1 MFTQLLLSLFGI
13 VVVHRI
19 LSLFEKEEVFEVVK
33 LRFASVFLQIPL
45 TFHLIF
51 KDLTAFNT
59 IYIGCFFVL
68 LILSSKIIEIL
79 RQKTFEKL
87 HLSVLQQLI
96 MQISAGHSPK
106 SSVRNVFTEL
116 SNAEKRVF
124 MPLKLIL
131 VEANAVSSGKISNLS
146 ACECFYYEELAQI
159 LNSGSHIREQLG
171 SFRRL
176 LSLQHSLRHR
186 SRQSLA
192 QSKAQALTCGVLYI
206 IILVLSVNFLQFDVR
221 STAFFVSIGMQLAGI
236 YCVFRFGRKVSW
248 KT

>member
-13 VVVHRI
+13 AVVHRI

-33 LRFASVFLQIPL
+33 LRFAYVFLQIPL
-45 TFHLIF
+45 TFHLVF

-59 IYIGCFFVL
+59 IYIGCFFIL
-68 LILSSKIIEIL
+68 LILSSKIIEVL
-79 RQKTFEKL
+79 RRKLFEKL

-96 MQISAGHSPK
+96 LQISAGHSPNL
-106 SSVRNVFTEL
+106 SVRNVINEL
-116 SNAEKRVF
+116 SSAEKRIF
-124 MPLKLIL
+124 MPMKFIFEDSSAGSNEKLPPMTAQ
-131 VEANAVSSGKISNLS
+131 ERF
-146 ACECFYYEELAQI
+146 FYAELALI

-176 LSLQHSLRHR
+176 LSLQHSLRHK
-186 SRQSLA
+186 SRQALA

-206 IILVLSVNFLQFDVR
+206 IILALSVKFLQFEVR
-221 STAFFVSIGMQLAGI
+221 SLPFLLSISMQLAGI
-236 YCVFRFGRKVSW
+236 YCVFSLGRKISW

>member
-19 LSLFEKEEVFEVVK
+19 LSLFEKEEVFEVKK
-33 LRFASVFLQIPL
+33 LRYAHIFLQIPL

-51 KDLTAFNT
+51 KDLTAFST
-59 IYIGCFFVL
+59 IYIGSFFVL
-68 LILSSKIIEIL
+68 LILSSKIIEIF
-79 RQKTFEKL
+79 RHNMFEKL

-96 MQISAGHSPK
+96 LQISAGQSPK
-106 SSVRNVFTEL
+106 MSVRIVINEL

-124 MPLKLIL
+124 TPLQLIL
-131 VEANAVSSGKISNLS
+131 EDTSAVQREKLPPISTH
-146 ACECFYYEELAQI
+146 EGFFYGELALI
-159 LNSGSHIREQLG
+159 LNSGSHLREQLS

-176 LSLQHSLRHR
+176 LSLQHNLRHK
-186 SRQSLA
+186 SRQALA

-206 IILVLSVNFLQFDVR
+206 IILILSVCFLQFDVR
-221 STAFFVSIGMQLAGI
+221 SVSFLLSITLQLAGI
-236 YCVFRFGRKVSW
+236 YCVFSLGRKISW